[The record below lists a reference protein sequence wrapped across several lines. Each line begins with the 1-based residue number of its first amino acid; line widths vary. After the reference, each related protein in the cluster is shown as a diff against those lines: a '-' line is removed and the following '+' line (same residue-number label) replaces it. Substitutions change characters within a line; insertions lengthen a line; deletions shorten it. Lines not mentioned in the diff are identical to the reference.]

1 MSTRP
6 PGALP
11 ADVARRIAAARRLAR
26 EGGVALFLVGG
37 AVRDLQLRRPIVD
50 IDLVVETGGDA
61 FARQLARTLGAELK
75 LHPRFGTAVIALPNG
90 KHFDVATAR
99 AEEYERPGAL
109 PRVRSAS
116 ITEDLL
122 RRDFTINA
130 MALEIALAP
139 RPRLI
144 DPSGGRDD
152 LDRKLVRLLHPRS
165 AFDDATRAF
174 RAVRYANRLGFAIER
189 KTRRWILAAVLAGS
203 ADAVSGDRLR
213 REVALLFSEVG
224 RAAAVRELV
233 SLRISQTIHPGL
245 RSDAAVARRLRI
257 AERLAASR
265 SEGGTWL
272 LYLLTW
278 MGEVPAADAGEI
290 ATRLN
295 LPRASGRVVRAWPE
309 VQRRLVRAA
318 AKSAEDLALEA
329 VVEGL
334 DKDSLLAAAA
344 SAPPP
349 ARRRI
354 LAAAQS
360 PGARLEIGGRDLVAA
375 GVPAG
380 PAIGRA
386 LSATRTARRKGA
398 IRREDELAFALKAA
412 RS

>member
-189 KTRRWILAAVLAGS
+189 ETRRWILAAVLAGS

-318 AKSAEDLALEA
+318 AKSAEDLAREPL
-329 VVEGL
+329 L
-334 DKDSLLAAAA
+334 DDLDEDSILAAAA

-386 LSATRTARRKGA
+386 LSATRTARQKGA
-398 IRREDELAFALKAA
+398 IRREDELAFALKTA

>member
-174 RAVRYANRLGFAIER
+174 RAVRYANRLGFAVER
-189 KTRRWILAAVLAGS
+189 ETRRWILAAVRAGA

-318 AKSAEDLALEA
+318 AKSAEDLAREPL
-329 VVEGL
+329 L
-334 DKDSLLAAAA
+334 DDLDEDSILAAAA

-386 LSATRTARRKGA
+386 LSATRTARQKGA
-398 IRREDELAFALKAA
+398 IRREDELAFALKTA

>member
-1 MSTRP
+1 MSTSP

-11 ADVARRIAAARRLAR
+11 PDVARRVAAARRLAR
-26 EGGVALFLVGG
+26 EEGAALYLVGG
-37 AVRDLQLRRPIVD
+37 AVRDLLLSRPVVD

-75 LHPRFGTAVIALPNG
+75 LHSRFGTAVITLANG
-90 KHFDVATAR
+90 KHLDVATAR

-109 PRVRSAS
+109 PRVRPAS

-122 RRDFTINA
+122 RRDFTVNA

-189 KTRRWILAAVLAGS
+189 KTRRWILAAVQAGA

-213 REVALLFSEVG
+213 REVTLLFSEAG
-224 RAAAVRELV
+224 RAAAVREVV
-233 SLRISQTIHPGL
+233 SLRISRTVHPDL
-245 RSDAAVARRLRI
+245 RYGAAVARRLRV

-265 SEGGTWL
+265 GKAGTWL

-278 MGEVPAADAGEI
+278 MGGIPPAAAAEI
-290 ATRLN
+290 AARLN
-295 LPRASGRVVRAWPE
+295 LPSAAGRVVRAWPE

-318 AKSAEDLALEA
+318 AKSAEDFALEA

-334 DKDSLLAAAA
+334 DKDSILAAAA
-344 SAPPP
+344 SAPLR

-354 LAAAQS
+354 LAATQS
-360 PGARLEIGGRDLVAA
+360 RTARLEIRGRDLVAA

-398 IRREDELAFALKAA
+398 IRREDELAFALQAA